1 MERLAEEEPDPRL
14 TVMGFRL
21 RGQSEFLLGDLAAAR
36 AHLERGLGGFD
47 AADRPFYSSITA
59 QDGRVLM
66 LAWLSV
72 ALAALGYLDQSRARA
87 DDAVQE
93 GRRLGHNYTLGLA
106 LGFSL
111 MQSFISGRAAA
122 SLPQALRQSDELE
135 AFANEHKMLSILQM
149 ALGLRSWLLAELG
162 RAQEGLELGA
172 RAEEL
177 GRTIGMA
184 SFRSLTLAGAAEV
197 YGKAGQVE
205 TALSKLSEAE
215 RLIQASGERW
225 YEAEVHRLRGKL
237 LQATGD
243 DANAEVSFSRA
254 VMVSQDQSAR
264 FFELRASTSLA
275 CLWRDQGKRKEA
287 RNLLAPI
294 YGWFTEGFNTPVL
307 KEAKAL
313 LDELGA

>member
-1 MERLAEEEPDPRL
+1 M
-14 TVMGFRL
+14 
-21 RGQSEFLLGDLAAAR
+21 
-36 AHLERGLGGFD
+36 
-47 AADRPFYSSITA
+47 
-59 QDGRVLM
+59 
-66 LAWLSV
+66 
-72 ALAALGYLDQSRARA
+72 
-87 DDAVQE
+87 
-93 GRRLGHNYTLGLA
+93 
-106 LGFSL
+106 
-111 MQSFISGRAAA
+111 
-122 SLPQALRQSDELE
+122 

-149 ALGLRSWLLAELG
+149 ALGLRSWFLAELG

-172 RAEEL
+172 RAEAL

-215 RLIQASGERW
+215 RLIRASGERW

-243 DANAEVSFSRA
+243 DANAEVSFRRA

-264 FFELRASTSLA
+264 FFELRASASLA
-275 CLWRDQGKRKEA
+275 SLWRDQGKRKEA
-287 RNLLAPI
+287 RDLLAPI
-294 YGWFTEGFNTPVL
+294 YGWFAEGFDTPVL